1 MLSHSLV
8 WNSTERKRRPQ
19 FLALRAGGRWTSA
32 PTPVPP
38 QPPFHPK
45 DYPILLE
52 LLGSKEFERR
62 VCPLNLACE
71 RLRERRESYG
81 YAFHLEAEHP
91 KKA

>member
-1 MLSHSLV
+1 MTIDK
-8 WNSTERKRRPQ
+8 W
-19 FLALRAGGRWTSA
+19 
-32 PTPVPP
+32 P

-45 DYPILLE
+45 DYADLLE
-52 LLGSKEFERR
+52 LLGPEEFERR
-62 VCPLNLACE
+62 VCPLDVARE